1 MATLKYPQL
10 RNLDFGRLSASEEAR
25 VSPDLLLSGYHDFQ
39 QAAYRIA
46 RGTAWVVV
54 GPKGAGKTA
63 SIEHLDLM
71 WRTDE
76 MKFLEKWDLASF
88 PVADVTGL
96 QIGTQPGPS
105 STRAAWE
112 FLILL
117 RIFESLVGDMGITF
131 QGNVVQLTKDLAA
144 AGLIQGPDLRTKFF
158 DWSQTTVKFNVGF
171 VGVDSGKDSGATAI
185 QIVEIL
191 RVAISSMATD
201 SRHVLAIDGL
211 DGFFAQSNQQLDA
224 LAALVEAAAG
234 VNAFLEGTKTRSSVL
249 LAIRSDMF
257 SQLPS
262 TDSAKLGDHMV
273 ELDWSRGGTGHGN
286 ELWSLVNA
294 KAQASVH
301 PSFEG
306 RPLKDVRTAY
316 FESPIGIGPHS
327 SIPAYFLS
335 HTRLLPRDLVALM
348 TEVKGVHG
356 GSSQLTEANA
366 RESVRRYSE
375 TYFIREVGNGLARV
389 LPGASATKVAAFI
402 ESLTT
407 LQSRYFQ
414 ATDLNEELA
423 GMLDQTELRALLKQ
437 LYTIGALGVNT
448 TVNGTRH
455 VNFIYR
461 RTAGGGFSFLRE
473 YTLHNSLV
481 VAWNLHW

>member
-1 MATLKYPQL
+1 
-10 RNLDFGRLSASEEAR
+10 
-25 VSPDLLLSGYHDFQ
+25 
-39 QAAYRIA
+39 
-46 RGTAWVVV
+46 
-54 GPKGAGKTA
+54 
-63 SIEHLDLM
+63 
-71 WRTDE
+71 
-76 MKFLEKWDLASF
+76 MKFLDKWDLASF

-96 QIGTQPGPS
+96 QIGAQPGPS

-117 RIFESLVGDMGITF
+117 RVFESLVGDIGASY
-131 QGNVVQLTKDLAA
+131 QGDVVQLSRDLAA

-158 DWSQTTVKFNVGF
+158 DWSETTVKFNVAF
-171 VGVDSGKDSGATAI
+171 VGLEGSSKESGATAI

-191 RVAISSMATD
+191 RSAIASISTD

-211 DGFFAQSNQQLDA
+211 DSFFAQSDQQLDA
-224 LAALVEAAAG
+224 LAALLEATA
-234 VNAFLEGTKTRSSVL
+234 NINSFLDDTGTRSSVL

-262 TDSAKLGDHMV
+262 TDSAKLGDHAV
-273 ELDWSRGGTGHGN
+273 ELDWSRGGVGDGN
-286 ELWSLVNA
+286 ELWGLINA
-294 KAQASVH
+294 KARASVH
-301 PSFEG
+301 RSFDG
-306 RPLKDVRTAY
+306 RPLKDVRRAY
-316 FESPIGIGPHS
+316 FMTPIGIGPYT

-348 TEVKGVHG
+348 TEVKAVHK
-356 GSSQLTEANA
+356 GSGQITEANA
-366 RESVRRYSE
+366 REAVRRYSE
-375 TYFIREVGNGLARV
+375 TYFIREISNGLARV
-389 LPGASATKVAAFI
+389 LPETSATKVSAFI

-407 LQSRYFQ
+407 LQSRYFS
-414 ATDLNEELA
+414 AKDLNEELA
-423 GMLDQTELRALLKQ
+423 GTLEQTELRALLRQ

-448 TVNGTRH
+448 NVSGKRH
-455 VNFIYR
+455 VNFVFR